1 MARDWVGNICAKEPV
16 RKKVPGAS
24 LAASVARIEATP
36 SALAPASNVNA
47 TTFRVVGRSSRSTPR
62 KLAGTAHDVLV
73 DVEEGL
79 GVVGEG
85 VVGLG
90 VVEEG
95 VVGLGDVKEGLG
107 FVEEGVVGLGDVEE
121 GVVGLAFVEEG
132 LGVVGLGV
140 VEVNVGRVV
149 VLVVDV
155 DVELVASGAPSPP
168 HAARGP
174 IRRAPARAAAADRRG
189 VLTAPSFVVPFW
201 KHPFSRSMR
210 ETGEAATWLTLPRTA
225 PTGQGGGP
233 HRRPQE

>member
-1 MARDWVGNICAKEPV
+1 M
-16 RKKVPGAS
+16 
-24 LAASVARIEATP
+24 
-36 SALAPASNVNA
+36 
-47 TTFRVVGRSSRSTPR
+47 
-62 KLAGTAHDVLV
+62 LV

-90 VVEEG
+90 V
-95 VVGLGDVKEGLG
+95 
-107 FVEEGVVGLGDVEE
+107 VEEGVVGLGDVEE

>member
-1 MARDWVGNICAKEPV
+1 M
-16 RKKVPGAS
+16 
-24 LAASVARIEATP
+24 
-36 SALAPASNVNA
+36 
-47 TTFRVVGRSSRSTPR
+47 
-62 KLAGTAHDVLV
+62 LV

-121 GVVGLAFVEEG
+121 GVVGLGVVEE
-132 LGVVGLGV
+132 GVVGLGV
-140 VEVNVGRVV
+140 VEVNVGRVAG
-149 VLVVDV
+149 LVVDV
-155 DVELVASGAPSPP
+155 EVELVAGGAPSPP
-168 HAARGP
+168 HAARGA

-201 KHPFSRSMR
+201 EHPFSRSMR

-233 HRRPQE
+233 HPRPQGVGHAADRSRGHRPLKGGARRSC

>member
-90 VVEEG
+90 DVE
-95 VVGLGDVKEGLG
+95 LG
-107 FVEEGVVGLGDVEE
+107 FVEE

-233 HRRPQE
+233 HPRPQE

>member
-1 MARDWVGNICAKEPV
+1 MDRDWVGNICAKEPV

-90 VVEEG
+90 DVE
-95 VVGLGDVKEGLG
+95 LG
-107 FVEEGVVGLGDVEE
+107 FVEE